1 MDETIAKDGN
11 DREEN
16 AVPIPATWSS
26 QLLSILRIVTGLG
39 FLQHG
44 VSKFFGVPPFPM
56 PLNPLLTTAGVLE
69 LVGGTLIV
77 LGLFTRPVAF
87 ILSGMSAAAYF
98 IAHFPQ
104 GFFPAA
110 NGGEAAM
117 LYCFIFLYL
126 AAAGGGVWSAD
137 AARNKT

>member
-1 MDETIAKDGN
+1 
-11 DREEN
+11 
-16 AVPIPATWSS
+16 VPIPATWSS

-98 IAHFPQ
+98 IAHLPQ

-110 NGGEAAM
+110 NGGSIASSSCISRLPAAVSGA
-117 LYCFIFLYL
+117 LTLL
-126 AAAGGGVWSAD
+126 ATEPERRRAGPAERAVPA
-137 AARNKT
+137 